1 MKGTMGIITACCTC
15 LLFLSSSPCLGVQLF
30 LDGYDPAPAAGND
43 LKNIQRTPDTGPPGS
58 WALWSSHD
66 SLSTAQTATALD
78 GISAAI
84 KVPPASAMDYQGWL
98 GGNEYTGRFLLQWSI
113 IVDAI
118 SPDSNDL
125 GLFSV
130 RFPTATSGMQILFSF
145 MNNGRL
151 ITFDSN
157 PHLFG
162 LDSIVPA
169 GTYLADTRYDVDFMY
184 DLIEDTYSVSMNGVL
199 VIANRLIPDYLDRT
213 SIDQFGFDISQSI
226 QLDGS
231 PLPAG
236 NKYYV
241 DNISLSHEPVYEP
254 VPEPAT
260 ILLFGTGI
268 VCLAGSRLRRKNK

>member
-30 LDGYDPAPAAGND
+30 LEGYDPAPSAGND

-157 PHLFG
+157 PNLNG
-162 LDSIVPA
+162 VDSIVDV
-169 GTYLADTRYDVDFMY
+169 GTFLADTRYDVDFVY
-184 DLIEDTYSVSMNGVL
+184 DLFNDTYSVSMNGNH
-199 VIANRLIPDYLDRT
+199 VISEMPIPDYLDRT
-213 SIDQFGFDISQSI
+213 SIDQFGFDISQAI
-226 QLDGS
+226 QLKDS
-231 PLPAG
+231 PLPPG
-236 NKYYV
+236 KPVLCRQYQ
-241 DNISLSHEPVYEP
+241 SLS
-254 VPEPAT
+254 
-260 ILLFGTGI
+260 
-268 VCLAGSRLRRKNK
+268 